1 MKFARFR
8 RLLMER
14 APKIATALEVA
25 EGTLVPMIPFDPGAD
40 VGRVLGDRY
49 RVVAPIGAG
58 ASARV
63 YVADDVVLR
72 RRVAVKVLHEALAQD
87 TAFLQRFQAEAQAA
101 ASLNHPNVLGVYDW
115 GQDEVPFLVSEYL
128 AGGSLRSLLDAVGV
142 LSPSQGLLV
151 ALEVAKGLDY
161 AHTQGLVHRDIK
173 PANLL
178 FGSDRRLR
186 IADFGL
192 ARALAEAGWTE
203 PTQSVVGT
211 VRYAAPEQARGERLG
226 PASDIYSLA
235 LVINEAVSGELPFA
249 ADTTIATLMA
259 RAENRLEPHPALG
272 PIQGIVRRAG
282 ALDPDQRPTAS
293 QLVTELTI
301 AANGMPRPDPLPL
314 PPSSFNLDAPAGDQ
328 TQLLSQQ
335 HETIERDPS
344 LVPGTGLAGSPSG
357 AVADSDS
364 SRSTATAPDNDD
376 GPNRRWFAL
385 ILALMVVAA
394 AVVGGAVLW
403 RDSQPVTHVVP
414 NLVGVDLS
422 EATAAVAE
430 FGWVLERPD
439 ELRMDGTIAGE
450 VLATDP
456 EAGVD
461 LEEGETLRIVVSLG
475 EVLVEVPD
483 LVNLTLVEAQ
493 ALLEANRFELGQV
506 EYVADEVV
514 AQGIVLD
521 VSLAPGVADQ
531 EPGTAIDLVV
541 SEGPE
546 DRSVPSIPV
555 SRSPEE
561 TSDLLRSLRLVPVIA
576 TDRRHSE
583 SVPAGQVIAL
593 VPAPGGVL
601 PVDSEVVIVISDGPA
616 PRPVPDVLELT
627 VTEATQILENAGFVV
642 TVQGD
647 AGFPVFETL
656 PRSGEVE
663 EFGARVVIITTGL

>member
-1 MKFARFR
+1 
-8 RLLMER
+8 MER
-14 APKIATALEVA
+14 APKIATALVVA

-235 LVINEAVSGELPFA
+235 LVINEAVSGELPFV
-249 ADTTIATLMA
+249 ADTTIATLVA

-328 TQLLSQQ
+328 TQLLSHSQQ
-335 HETIERDPS
+335 HETIDGDPS
-344 LVPGTGLAGSPSG
+344 PVLGTGLADSPSG
-357 AVADSDS
+357 AVADSGP

-376 GPNRRWFAL
+376 GPNRHWFAL
-385 ILALMVVAA
+385 ILTLLVVAA

-514 AQGIVLD
+514 AQGIVLA

-583 SVPAGQVIAL
+583 SVPEGQVIAL
-593 VPAPGGVL
+593 EPAPGGVL

-616 PRPVPDVLELT
+616 PRPVPDVLELA
-627 VTEATQILENAGFVV
+627 VTEATQILEDAGFVV
-642 TVQGD
+642 AVQGD

-656 PRSGEVE
+656 PRSGEVR